1 MSKILITLI
10 LCLSLNGCG
19 MFSGEKSLSI
29 FSMEKSREHLNLK
42 TPTIE
47 EMEKVRWIVITS
59 KNAEEVFARLK
70 KEGLD
75 PVLFGL
81 TDKDYEYL
89 AKNFAQIRTTLR
101 ETQDILERYKDYYE
115 RTGKKDTQPTATGK

>member
-1 MSKILITLI
+1 MSKISIVLIM
-10 LCLSLNGCG
+10 CLSLNGCG

-29 FSMEKSREHLNLK
+29 FSMEKSRENLNLR

-47 EMEKVRWIVITS
+47 EMEKVHWIVITS

-115 RTGKKDTQPTATGK
+115 RTGKKDTQPTATSK

>member
-1 MSKILITLI
+1 MSKILIALI
-10 LCLSLNGCG
+10 MCLSLNGCG

-29 FSMEKSREHLNLK
+29 FTMEKSREQLNLK

-59 KNAEEVFARLK
+59 KNADEVFERLK

-89 AKNFAQIRTTLR
+89 AKNFAQIRTTLK

>member
-1 MSKILITLI
+1 MSKILIALI
-10 LCLSLNGCG
+10 MCLSLNGCG
-19 MFSGEKSLSI
+19 MFGGEKSLSI
-29 FSMEKSREHLNLK
+29 FTMEKSREQLNLK

-59 KNAEEVFARLK
+59 KNAEEVFERLK

-89 AKNFAQIRTTLR
+89 AKNFAQIRTTLK

>member
-1 MSKILITLI
+1 
-10 LCLSLNGCG
+10 

-29 FSMEKSREHLNLK
+29 FSMEKSRENLNLR

-47 EMEKVRWIVITS
+47 EMEKVHWIVITS

-115 RTGKKDTQPTATGK
+115 RTGKKDTQPTATSK